1 MTCGAGR
8 SRNRNLVATPKL
20 PPPPPRQA
28 QNRSGSVRASA
39 VTIAAVGGHQV
50 DVDEA
55 VAGQAPGAGQHTL
68 TAAEGETGD
77 ADGRARPGGQRLP
90 ARGHPGVHVD
100 QLGTGTHLGGGAGHP
115 DGGDPAHVEH
125 DPGAGRPA
133 GVGVA
138 ARAQGERQA
147 GVAGER
153 DGRGDVA
160 RGRAVDDGLGAD
172 VVEPRVE
179 QLPGAVVARV
189 ARSDQVAVEL
199 VGKLCPVG
207 SRGRGGTGRCRGGR
221 RGLLGRGGVVGP
233 PVPPEL
239 PVHAATAVVAAAAAP
254 SRSTSRRRGP
264 GMVTSAPA
272 VVAAQ
277 ARPRRCRTWTGRAPR
292 PRAGCRPPGR
302 RSPGPAAPSWAGAHR
317 PRRRPRARASS
328 GRRGGSPGC

>member
-28 QNRSGSVRASA
+28 QNRSGSVSGVGRDH
-39 VTIAAVGGHQV
+39 AAVGGHQV
-50 DVDEA
+50 DVDEV

-68 TAAEGETGD
+68 TAAEGEAGD

-160 RGRAVDDGLGAD
+160 GGRAVDDGLGAD
-172 VVEPRVE
+172 VVVPRVE
-179 QLPGAVVARV
+179 QLPGPVVAGV

-207 SRGRGGTGRCRGGR
+207 SRGRGGTGRCAGRSSWACSGG
-221 RGLLGRGGVVGP
+221 
-233 PVPPEL
+233 
-239 PVHAATAVVAAAAAP
+239 AAL
-254 SRSTSRRRGP
+254 SG
-264 GMVTSAPA
+264 
-272 VVAAQ
+272 
-277 ARPRRCRTWTGRAPR
+277 RRCRPSCRCTPR
-292 PRAGCRPPGR
+292 PRWWP
-302 RSPGPAAPSWAGAHR
+302 R
-317 PRRRPRARASS
+317 PRRRAAARHAAAGRAW
-328 GRRGGSPGC
+328 